1 MSSIAETNDNDAM
14 LSIAESDKDALIAI
28 LEAQLKTAK
37 AAIVDLNDE
46 LLEVKK
52 DLQII
57 AVWFR
62 DNGYVTDADLE
73 EARAASN
80 IVVLHEQH

>member
-1 MSSIAETNDNDAM
+1 MSSIAETNDDGAM

-37 AAIVDLNDE
+37 ATIVDLNDE

-62 DNGYVTDADLE
+62 DNGYVTDADIE